1 MNTNRSNDAFQ
12 RRSFSTFRE
21 RTWPIRVRETYMKR
35 MYIERKKE
43 KRKTGGNSDPQRVRL
58 ERLKDICVSESR
70 SGVVG
75 TDVRNGRNI
84 IGSDVNLPNYNAKSR
99 RGNHERKPRLINSGK
114 GARQMASICTTKFLS
129 RGKKSASQHEI
140 ARVHTVGRMHAPLVS
155 L

>member
-1 MNTNRSNDAFQ
+1 
-12 RRSFSTFRE
+12 
-21 RTWPIRVRETYMKR
+21 MKR
-35 MYIERKKE
+35 MYRREKE
-43 KRKTGGNSDPQRVRL
+43 KRKTEGNTDPQRVRL

-129 RGKKSASQHEI
+129 RGKKSASGTKLLVCIQSNARATSFLLIGKKRGIRRSYPRYSKSAI
-140 ARVHTVGRMHAPLVS
+140 AR
-155 L
+155 